1 MLPQI
6 APCFV
11 SHNMALG
18 GAQTAVLRYIETLPD
33 WVRERTTLYC
43 QSDDTPLLDR
53 AVENGFSCGEIT
65 RVAPSDPSSWF
76 LSYGKLDGLPERP
89 TSLVLHSWD
98 DAGWRYFSRA
108 YERQRG
114 MTVAGVSQKVICLLY
129 TSDAADE
136 RSCRSRWS
144 PYH

>member
-1 MLPQI
+1 MLPQL

-98 DAGWRYFSRA
+98 DAGWRYFSL
-108 YERQRG
+108 
-114 MTVAGVSQKVICLLY
+114 SLI
-129 TSDAADE
+129 
-136 RSCRSRWS
+136 
-144 PYH
+144 HI